1 MARKQFSWLGLG
13 MVTVLA
19 VSTVVQFLAML
30 LVAWIYPQGGEPG
43 WLLWVY
49 TFAPMYLVAIPL
61 GILVMKKAPATPV
74 EERSIRS
81 RDLIATT
88 VICFFLMYLGNI
100 IGTIIIDLTGA
111 LVGSTPEN
119 PLDTYVENGY
129 VWLRILVMVV
139 LAPLI
144 EEYLFRKQLI
154 DRMHAYGGK
163 VAVVTSALIFGLA
176 HGNLS
181 QFFYAFALGLV
192 FGNLYLKTGRLR
204 YSATLHML
212 INFMGGYVAP
222 TLLEKV
228 DMEALEQVDVTNTQA
243 VMGQLRTIM
252 PLMLYSLILLG
263 LVIAGIV
270 MFCTRCRKT
279 TFEPEPNELQ
289 GSQRFTSV
297 FLNVGML
304 LFIVLSL
311 VLIVLTFIP

>member
-1 MARKQFSWLGLG
+1 MAKKQFSWLGLG
-13 MVTVLA
+13 MVTVLV
-19 VSTVVQFLAML
+19 VSTAVQFLTML
-30 LVAWIYPQGGEPG
+30 LVAWLYPEGGEPG

-74 EERSIRS
+74 EKRSIRS
-81 RDLIATT
+81 GDLIAST

-100 IGTIIIDLTGA
+100 IGTIIIRITGA

-129 VWLRILVMVV
+129 VWLRILVMVI

-154 DRMHAYGGK
+154 DRMHVYGGK

-212 INFMGGYVAP
+212 INFLGGYVAP

-228 DMEALEQVDVTNTQA
+228 DLEALDQVYVTDVEA
-243 VMGQLRTIM
+243 VMRQFRALM
-252 PLMLYSLILLG
+252 PLMIYSLILLG
-263 LVIAGIV
+263 LVICGAV
-270 MFCTRCRKT
+270 MFFVRFRKT

-289 GSQRFTSV
+289 GSERFTSV
-297 FLNVGML
+297 VLNVGMI
-304 LFIVLSL
+304 LFILSCL
-311 VLIVLTFIP
+311 ALIIMTFIP